1 MIGGEV
7 MKRRHFTMSAK
18 EIDRISVL
26 EKLTGGEIKIG
37 QAAEALQLSTR
48 QVKRLKKRF
57 VRFGPCGLV
66 HKNRGRQSNRA
77 IPKEEIKRVLKI
89 VIDNYSDFGP
99 TFALEKLKQNHGVIL
114 SRERLRLAMIEKGVW
129 KVKKKRSVVV
139 YQTRRRRDREGEL
152 VQIDGSPHLWF
163 EKRGLYCTLLV
174 YVDDAT
180 GKLKY
185 LRFVD
190 AETTNNYFR
199 ATYAYIKKFG
209 KPAAFYSDKHGV
221 FRVNTRKG
229 NTAAVDDSNGLTQ
242 FGRAMAELGITPIF
256 ANSPQAKG
264 RVEKA
269 NGTLQDRLVKEM
281 RLRGISTMAEGNA
294 YLNEF
299 MDSYNQKFAVQPF
312 LKEDAHRPL
321 LKSENLLDILVLRET
336 RTLSKNLEFAYK
348 NQLYQ
353 IRIERP
359 PYCLRYVKV
368 TVLENWD
375 GKIRVYYR
383 DRQLQFEVI
392 QRLPEIKIASSKEIY
407 QEVGKVVRQP
417 WKPAENHPW
426 RHFSI

>member
-1 MIGGEV
+1 M
-7 MKRRHFTMSAK
+7 
-18 EIDRISVL
+18 
-26 EKLTGGEIKIG
+26 
-37 QAAEALQLSTR
+37 
-48 QVKRLKKRF
+48 
-57 VRFGPCGLV
+57 
-66 HKNRGRQSNRA
+66 
-77 IPKEEIKRVLKI
+77 
-89 VIDNYSDFGP
+89 
-99 TFALEKLKQNHGVIL
+99 
-114 SRERLRLAMIEKGVW
+114 
-129 KVKKKRSVVV
+129 
-139 YQTRRRRDREGEL
+139 
-152 VQIDGSPHLWF
+152 
-163 EKRGLYCTLLV
+163 
-174 YVDDAT
+174 
-180 GKLKY
+180 
-185 LRFVD
+185 
-190 AETTNNYFR
+190 
-199 ATYAYIKKFG
+199 
-209 KPAAFYSDKHGV
+209 
-221 FRVNTRKG
+221 
-229 NTAAVDDSNGLTQ
+229 DDSNGLTQ

-281 RLRGISTMAEGNA
+281 RLRGISTMAEGNT

-321 LKSENLLDILVLRET
+321 LKSENLLDILVLKET

-383 DRQLQFEVI
+383 DRQLQFEVV
-392 QRLPEIKIASSKEIY
+392 QRLPELKIASSKEIY
-407 QEVGKVVRQP
+407 QEVEEVIKKP